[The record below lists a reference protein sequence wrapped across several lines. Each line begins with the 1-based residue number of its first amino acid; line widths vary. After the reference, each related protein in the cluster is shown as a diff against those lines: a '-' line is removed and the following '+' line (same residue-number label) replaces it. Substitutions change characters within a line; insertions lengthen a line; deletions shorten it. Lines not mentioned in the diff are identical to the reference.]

1 MYNSP
6 CAKATTAAGTAM
18 EKAGKGWRRL
28 ERKGTTAIAV
38 RRGKIILYK
47 YEFNVFSSSLASAA
61 P

>member
-6 CAKATTAAGTAM
+6 CSKAATAI
-18 EKAGKGWRRL
+18 EKAEKGWRRL
-28 ERKGTTAIAV
+28 ERKGTTIAV

-47 YEFNVFSSSLASAA
+47 YEFNVFSSSPASAA